1 MERLRQSCVYWNI
14 DREQRVQK
22 LFHFYDRG
30 VVDQK
35 VGTNFAVVYIVL
47 KMYQKLKPFKRF
59 MFYVNNQ

>member
-1 MERLRQSCVYWNI
+1 MKLRNFLQGSICLNMERLRQSCVYWNI

-35 VGTNFAVVYIVL
+35 VDSIIENVSKVKTI
-47 KMYQKLKPFKRF
+47 
-59 MFYVNNQ
+59 